1 MHKINVATA
10 TDDQLRSWLK
20 STDIMIGAM
29 RGSVLPYNVDQILNE
44 EVDKE
49 VVLAYTDL
57 NINLAANGHLFDN
70 DKQGFLGEL
79 MEDLYS
85 KRKTVKGAMLGE
97 YDEVEAIER
106 ELRRRG
112 VEFKESE

>member
-1 MHKINVATA
+1 MHKFNVATA
-10 TDDQLRSWLK
+10 TDDELRTWLNA
-20 STDIMIGAM
+20 SQTLIAGM
-29 RGSVLPYNVDQILNE
+29 RGSVLPYNVEQILNE
-44 EVDKE
+44 GIDKE
-49 VVLAYTDL
+49 IVSAYTAL
-57 NINLAANGHLFDN
+57 NINVAANGHLFDN

-85 KRKTVKGAMLGE
+85 KRKTVKGKMLGE

-112 VEFKESE
+112 IEFKESE